1 MRHKNFRLFFFG
13 QLISLCGTWMQST
26 ALQWLVYRI
35 TGSQLSLGAVTF
47 ASFFPV
53 LLLSLFMGVLVD
65 RFQTRRLLVLT
76 QSWFMLL
83 AGVLALMT
91 YLGVLQYQHI
101 LLLSVL
107 LGIGTALDM
116 PARQSFYIDMI
127 DREDLLNAIALNS
140 SIFNGAR
147 IIGPMIGGLVVAS
160 LGEASAFAINSITFL
175 AVITALLVMRLP
187 PFDPPAKGDAGWD
200 KLREGLTFLVAN
212 RHLLGLVSMIALMS
226 VFSFPYLVIL
236 PAYARDVLKLGVG
249 GFGFLMAAPGFGALI
264 GALSLA
270 AYGDRLNKDRLMLFN
285 RGLLTIALTG
295 LSLSRSVILSTVV
308 LALAGYAI
316 ITLLAVTN
324 TSIQIMAPDALRG
337 RVVSAFTWALGG
349 FWPLG
354 SVLIGA
360 LGDRFGAPR
369 AVLIAAVCTGI
380 LTVVGKLW
388 FPKQADS
395 NQHVNPN

>member
-26 ALQWLVYRI
+26 AQQWLVYRI
-35 TGSQLSLGAVTF
+35 TDSQLSLGTVTF

-83 AGVLALMT
+83 AVVLALLT
-91 YLGVLQYQHI
+91 YMNVIQYWHI

-116 PARQSFYIDMI
+116 PARQSFYIDLV

-147 IIGPMIGGLVVAS
+147 IIGPTIGGLVVAS
-160 LGEASAFAINSITFL
+160 FGEAPAFAINSITFIAVL
-175 AVITALLVMRLP
+175 AALLVMRLP
-187 PFDPPAKGDAGWD
+187 PFDAPTTDETGLE
-200 KLREGLTFLVAN
+200 KLKEGFSYLVTN
-212 RHLLGLVSMIALMS
+212 RRVLGLVSMIALFS

-236 PAYARDVLKLGVG
+236 PAYARDVLTIGVD
-249 GFGFLMAAPGFGALI
+249 GFGILMAAPGIGALI

-270 AYGDRLNKDRLMLFN
+270 AYGERRHKGRLLLFSQ
-285 RGLLTIALTG
+285 GLLAIALIGLG
-295 LSLSRSVILSTVV
+295 LSRNLIISMGA
-308 LALAGYAI
+308 LAIAGYAI
-316 ITLLAVTN
+316 ITHLAVTN
-324 TSIQIMAPDALRG
+324 TTIQMMTPDALRG
-337 RVVSAFTWALGG
+337 RVISAFTWALGG

-360 LGDRFGAPR
+360 LGDHFGAPR
-369 AVLIAAVCTGI
+369 AVLIAAVCAGI
-380 LTVVGKLW
+380 LTVAGRIW
-388 FPKQADS
+388 FPDQS
-395 NQHVNPN
+395 NVN

>member
-26 ALQWLVYRI
+26 AQQWLVYRI
-35 TGSQLSLGAVTF
+35 TDSQLSLGTVTF

-83 AGVLALMT
+83 AVVLALLT
-91 YLGVLQYQHI
+91 YMNVIQYWHI

-116 PARQSFYIDMI
+116 PARQSFYIDLV

-147 IIGPMIGGLVVAS
+147 IIGPTIGGLVVAS
-160 LGEASAFAINSITFL
+160 FGEAPAFAINSITFI
-175 AVITALLVMRLP
+175 AVIAALLVMRLP
-187 PFDPPAKGDAGWD
+187 PFDAATTDETGLE
-200 KLREGLTFLVAN
+200 KLKEGFSYLVTN
-212 RHLLGLVSMIALMS
+212 RRVLGLVSMIALFS
-226 VFSFPYLVIL
+226 GFSFPYLVIL
-236 PAYARDVLKLGVG
+236 PAYARDVLTIGVD
-249 GFGFLMAAPGFGALI
+249 GFGILMAAPGIGALI

-270 AYGDRLNKDRLMLFN
+270 AYGERCHKGRLLLFSQ
-285 RGLLTIALTG
+285 GLLAIALIGLG
-295 LSLSRSVILSTVV
+295 LSRNLIISMGA
-308 LALAGYAI
+308 LAIAGYAI
-316 ITLLAVTN
+316 ITHLAVTN
-324 TSIQIMAPDALRG
+324 TTIQMMTPDALRG
-337 RVVSAFTWALGG
+337 RVISAFTWALGG

-360 LGDRFGAPR
+360 LGDHFGAPR
-369 AVLIAAVCTGI
+369 AVLIAAVCAGI
-380 LTVVGKLW
+380 LTVAGRIW
-388 FPKQADS
+388 FPDQS
-395 NQHVNPN
+395 NVN